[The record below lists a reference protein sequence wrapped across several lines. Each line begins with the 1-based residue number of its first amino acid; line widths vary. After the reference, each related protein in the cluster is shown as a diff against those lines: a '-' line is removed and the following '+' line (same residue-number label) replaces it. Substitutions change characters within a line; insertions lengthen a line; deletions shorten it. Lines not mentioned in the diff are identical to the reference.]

1 MPSIFRGSVTLHSAL
16 LLVALWGSKEIFFH
30 QRSWEMKWT
39 FNNLSPVRFGQ
50 LLFIN
55 RSDADSD
62 CLVTFMSIH
71 RTGKAEAVQDLSVNL
86 PQFPEHN
93 FSVYQREKNFTSM
106 CVVCYITICCCKWM
120 VWGSRQTVIC
130 HCLPHPP
137 ALPSVFLHRI
147 PVPIQTSCLCL
158 LICIIQTSPPSS
170 AIYCLAPLPVTLFI
184 GSKAQHSNGSKRNG
198 KWSME
203 E

>member
-130 HCLPHPP
+130 HLPLPPPPHYTALSFSSPHPSSYP
-137 ALPSVFLHRI
+137 DFLFVLVNLHNTNQSTKFCNI
-147 PVPIQTSCLCL
+147 LSCTS
-158 LICIIQTSPPSS
+158 
-170 AIYCLAPLPVTLFI
+170 A
-184 GSKAQHSNGSKRNG
+184 SNTFY
-198 KWSME
+198 WQ
-203 E
+203 